1 MNNKALT
8 ITYVVKAFPC
18 NYDEGYGNVSIAKK
32 VHRGSGET
40 YLFTSRQ
47 ALRYSLVNW
56 LVEHG
61 IWKYAQLK
69 SVEQQ
74 EEEQRQKVKQYD
86 RQQLEKEFPEEADLF
101 GYMLTFGKGTQAQTR
116 SAVARLTHLIS
127 LEPWFGDQEL
137 LTNKNFAD
145 RIREK
150 LDMANIETGYGYYKY
165 TLSVD
170 LDKVGEDDNF
180 NHHLPKEEKIKRVCD
195 LIEATKFLY
204 RDIRGRREDLKPVFV
219 IGGVYHIKSPF
230 FHNSVI
236 LEFKG
241 SKAVINYDALK
252 KVLNAKYTYNGKE
265 ITIGELTYRGI
276 QPGEFA
282 NDMDIEDSPFEAL
295 EKIKEKVK
303 EAFNE

>member
-1 MNNKALT
+1 MNKKALT
-8 ITYVVKAFPC
+8 ITYIVKAFPL

-61 IWKYAQLK
+61 FWQFASLTPAEGVI
-69 SVEQQ
+69 
-74 EEEQRQKVKQYD
+74 QYD
-86 RQQLEKEFPEEADLF
+86 RKQLEKEFPPEADLF
-101 GYMLTFGKGTQAQTR
+101 GYMITAGRERPATTR

-127 LEPWFGDQEL
+127 LEPWYGDQEL

-145 RIREK
+145 RLGENP
-150 LDMANIETGYGYYKY
+150 DMANIETGYGYYKY

-170 LDKVGEDDNF
+170 LDKVGEDRNF
-180 NHHLPKEEKIKRVCD
+180 NHSLPMEERIKRVCD

-204 RDIRGRREDLKPVFV
+204 RDIRGRREDLKPMFV

-230 FHNSVI
+230 FHNAVS
-236 LEFKG
+236 LNFKG
-241 SKAVINYDALK
+241 SKFSINWEAIK
-252 KVLNAKYTYNGKE
+252 QVLEVKYKFNNEE
-265 ITIGELTYRGI
+265 IIVKDLTSIGI
-276 QPGEFA
+276 QKEEFS
-282 NDMDIEDSPFEAL
+282 DDLQIEKSPFEAL
-295 EKIKEKVK
+295 EEIKEKVK
-303 EAFNE
+303 NAFEGE